1 MNLNRKVHPEYRTI
15 NNINIPVPAILNLD
29 NGIPTYVINA
39 GTQDI
44 IKIDIQ
50 FNAGNWYQ
58 TKPTISR
65 TTNEMLLEGTQ
76 NLSSQEIAEK
86 LDFYGAFIHPQPTK
100 DFANIALYTLKK
112 YLPET
117 INILE
122 EIIKYPTF
130 PENEL
135 DTYLAKHKQKF
146 LIELE
151 KITNLAR
158 REFNEQLFGKNHP
171 YGAKVQIK
179 DYDNISKKDLLDFHK
194 KFYNSNNCK
203 IIISGKVDD
212 KDIQLINQRF
222 GKDQWNDQTEIKN
235 PRFDFPKLLKKEFI
249 VEKKD
254 VTQSAIRLGKIIIN
268 NDHSDYHRLNV
279 VNTILGG
286 YFGSRLMK
294 KIREHKG
301 YTYGINSVLVS
312 FKNTGYFVILS
323 EVGAN
328 VTKVAIED
336 ILAEV
341 KKLREDAVSDEELQ
355 LVKNYMLGDLLRS
368 IDGAFEIA
376 SSFKPVIELELDLN
390 YYKKQIETIKSITPD
405 EIIAI
410 ANTYLHEDTL
420 ARTIVGKYD

>member
-15 NNINIPVPAILNLD
+15 KNINIPVPVILNLD

-44 IKIDIQ
+44 IKIDLQ

-58 TKPTISR
+58 TKPTIAR

-117 INILE
+117 IKILE

-130 PENEL
+130 PEDEL

-151 KITNLAR
+151 KIANLAR
-158 REFNEQLFGKNHP
+158 REFNEQLFGKTHP
-171 YGAKVQIK
+171 YGAKVEIE
-179 DYDNISKKDLLDFHK
+179 DYNNISKKDLLDFHK

-212 KDIQLINQRF
+212 KDIQLINQHF
-222 GKDQWNDQTEIKN
+222 GKDQWNYQTEIKN
-235 PRFDFPKLLKKEFI
+235 PRFDFPAHVKKELI
-249 VEKKD
+249 VQKKD

-268 NDHSDYHRLNV
+268 NDHADYHKLNMA
-279 VNTILGG
+279 NTILGG

-294 KIREHKG
+294 KIREDKG
-301 YTYGINSVLVS
+301 YTYGINSVLVT

-323 EVGAN
+323 EVGAD
-328 VTKVAIED
+328 VTKMAVED
-336 ILAEV
+336 ILIEV
-341 KKLREDAVSDEELQ
+341 KKLREKIVPNDELE

-368 IDGAFEIA
+368 FDGAFEIA
-376 SSFKPVIELELDLN
+376 SSFKPVIELELKLD
-390 YYKKQIETIKSITPD
+390 YYKKQIETIKSITSD

-410 ANTYLHEDTL
+410 ANKYLHEDTL
-420 ARTIVGKYD
+420 ARTIVGKYN